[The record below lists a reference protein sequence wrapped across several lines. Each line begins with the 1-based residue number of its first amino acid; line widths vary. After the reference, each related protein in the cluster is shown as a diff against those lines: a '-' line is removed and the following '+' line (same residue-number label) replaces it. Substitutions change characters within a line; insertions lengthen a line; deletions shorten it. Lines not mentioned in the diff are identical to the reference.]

1 MNTPQV
7 TALPGMTPLGLPEDP
22 QERFIAYTLEFYGVN
37 GIYKYDFTREEVI
50 RAIEMYKDL
59 EDTQFLG
66 DTADREF
73 VRDIVFHNRGE

>member
-1 MNTPQV
+1 MTPQV

-22 QERFIAYTLEFYGVN
+22 QERFIAYTLEFYGCD

-50 RAIEMYKDL
+50 KAIEMYKDL

>member
-1 MNTPQV
+1 
-7 TALPGMTPLGLPEDP
+7 MTPLGLPEDP

>member
-1 MNTPQV
+1 MKTPQV
-7 TALPGMTPLGLPEDP
+7 SALPGMTPLGLPEDP
-22 QERFIAYTLEFYGVN
+22 TERFIAYTLEFYGDN
-37 GIYKYDFTREEVI
+37 GIYDYGFTREEVVK
-50 RAIEMYKDL
+50 AIAMYKDL

>member
-1 MNTPQV
+1 MTPQV
-7 TALPGMTPLGLPEDP
+7 QALPGMTPLGLPEDP

-50 RAIEMYKDL
+50 EAIEMYKDL

>member
-1 MNTPQV
+1 MTPQV

>member
-1 MNTPQV
+1 MTPQV

-22 QERFIAYTLEFYGVN
+22 TERFIAYTLEFYGVN

>member
-1 MNTPQV
+1 MTPQV

-22 QERFIAYTLEFYGVN
+22 TERFIAYTLEFYGVN

-50 RAIEMYKDL
+50 KAIEMYKDL

>member
-1 MNTPQV
+1 MTPQV

-50 RAIEMYKDL
+50 KAIEMYKDL

>member
-1 MNTPQV
+1 MTPQV

-22 QERFIAYTLEFYGVN
+22 SERFIAYTLEFYVVD

-50 RAIEMYKDL
+50 KAIEMYKDL
-59 EDTQFLG
+59 EDTDFLG

>member
-1 MNTPQV
+1 MTPQV

-22 QERFIAYTLEFYGVN
+22 TERFIAYTLEFYGVD
-37 GIYKYDFTREEVI
+37 GIYKYDFTREEVVK
-50 RAIEMYKDL
+50 AIEMYKDL
-59 EDTQFLG
+59 EDTDFLG

>member
-1 MNTPQV
+1 MTPQV
-7 TALPGMTPLGLPEDP
+7 QALPGMTPLGLPEDP
-22 QERFIAYTLEFYGVN
+22 TERFIAYTLEFYGVD

-50 RAIEMYKDL
+50 KAIEMYKDL

>member
-1 MNTPQV
+1 MTPQV

-22 QERFIAYTLEFYGVN
+22 TSRFIAYTLEFYGKS
-37 GIYKYDFTREEVI
+37 GIYDYGFTRTEVI
-50 RAIEMYKDL
+50 RAIKEYKEL

-73 VRDIVFHNRGE
+73 VRDIVFRNRGE

>member
-50 RAIEMYKDL
+50 KAIEMYKDL

>member
-1 MNTPQV
+1 MTPQV

-22 QERFIAYTLEFYGVN
+22 TERFIAYTLEFYGVD

-50 RAIEMYKDL
+50 KAIEMYKDL
-59 EDTQFLG
+59 EDTDFLG

>member
-1 MNTPQV
+1 MTPQV

-37 GIYKYDFTREEVI
+37 GIYKYDFTREQVVK
-50 RAIEMYKDL
+50 AIEIYKDL

-73 VRDIVFHNRGE
+73 VRDIVFHLRGE

>member
-1 MNTPQV
+1 MTPQV
-7 TALPGMTPLGLPEDP
+7 QALPGMTPLGLPEDP
-22 QERFIAYTLEFYGVN
+22 TERFIAYTLEFYGVD

-50 RAIEMYKDL
+50 KAIEMYKDL
-59 EDTQFLG
+59 EDTDFLG